1 MSAYIVIINVLCI
14 IKLMFITLL
23 ANLVVTKLRESGHK
37 GGSKPRVGG
46 VGC

>member
-1 MSAYIVIINVLCI
+1 MKIVYVYVP
-14 IKLMFITLL
+14 KS
-23 ANLVVTKLRESGHK
+23 LRESGHK